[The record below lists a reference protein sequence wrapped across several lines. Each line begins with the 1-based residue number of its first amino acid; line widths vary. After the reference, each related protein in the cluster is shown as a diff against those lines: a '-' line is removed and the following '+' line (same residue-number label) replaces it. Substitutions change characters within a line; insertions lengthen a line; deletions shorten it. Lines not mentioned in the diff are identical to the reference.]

1 MNRLCFV
8 LLGSLLSCVLPACRN
23 AAPTL
28 AAPAPLPTVAKV
40 DLARYA
46 GTWHEVSRLPN
57 AFQKSCLRSMAE
69 YTALP
74 DGSIQVKNTCY
85 KAKGR
90 TAVITGRATPV
101 PGSRNARLQVKFRGF
116 ASLAP
121 VAEEGNYWIIALDPQ
136 YRWAMV
142 GTPDRK
148 FLWML
153 SRQPQLPFP
162 AYQHLKA
169 KARELGFDVSKL
181 LPEDAAPDGLV
192 KLRKGS

>member
-1 MNRLCFV
+1 MICSRL
-8 LLGSLLSCVLPACRN
+8 LLLLSLAGCFLPACRSTT
-23 AAPTL
+23 AP
-28 AAPAPLPTVAKV
+28 ADHAPLPTVAKV

-57 AFQKSCLRSMAE
+57 FFQKSCLRSMAE

-74 DGSIQVKNTCY
+74 DGSIKVRNTCY
-85 KAKGR
+85 KARGR
-90 TAVITGRATPV
+90 TSGITGKAVPV
-101 PGSRNARLQVKFRGF
+101 PGSNNARLRVKFGGL

-162 AYQHLKA
+162 AYQQLKA
-169 KARELGFDVSKL
+169 KAKELGFDVSNL
-181 LPEDAAPDGLV
+181 LPEDAAPDGLA
-192 KLRKGS
+192 KMRRNS